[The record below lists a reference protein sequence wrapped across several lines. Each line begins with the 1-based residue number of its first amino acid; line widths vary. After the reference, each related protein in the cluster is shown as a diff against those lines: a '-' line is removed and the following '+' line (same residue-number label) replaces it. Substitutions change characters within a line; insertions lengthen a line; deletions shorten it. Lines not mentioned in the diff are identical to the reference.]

1 MEQTPLQLPPAPA
14 LGKTISDVFA
24 SPSEAFQSIKNTQP
38 SAKLWLVPMLLMA
51 AIVISSTI
59 FLFTNDAL
67 KTEFKETQSRI
78 YQQKVEQGKMTQT
91 QAEQAESAMDSMG
104 GLFIVI
110 GIIGGMIAVA
120 AYYFGAALV
129 LWLVNKSLFKAP
141 YGYMKYLELYSISTW
156 IGVLGGVITV
166 VMMLTFGT
174 MTATPSAALAVL
186 GNYDATNTMHKILS
200 AFNVFSI
207 WETAVIGIGLSK
219 FSEKSYGSGI
229 ASAFILLAIW
239 TALSIGFGFAR

>member
-1 MEQTPLQLPPAPA
+1 
-14 LGKTISDVFA
+14 
-24 SPSEAFQSIKNTQP
+24 
-38 SAKLWLVPMLLMA
+38 
-51 AIVISSTI
+51 
-59 FLFTNDAL
+59 
-67 KTEFKETQSRI
+67 
-78 YQQKVEQGKMTQT
+78 
-91 QAEQAESAMDSMG
+91 MG
-104 GLFIVI
+104 GLLIVI

-129 LWLVNKSLFKAP
+129 LWLVNKSLFKAS
-141 YGYMKYLELYSISTW
+141 YGYMKYLELYGISTW

-166 VMMLTFGT
+166 VMMLALGT
-174 MTATPSAALAVL
+174 MTATPSASLAVI
-186 GNYDATNTMHKILS
+186 GNYDSTNTMHKILS

-229 ASAFILLAIW
+229 ASAFILLALW